1 MAIIVCTGPISNG
14 CSQVI
19 VKNNDLGDP
28 VTGRNIWW
36 NIQYIEIKKN
46 CSKEQTRSQFCS
58 PGSCW
63 RSVPAEV
70 QVLQVEV
77 SEPDLNN
84 ALLLELSMKITG
96 RTVGQQWAWYHRPRP
111 PVHDYDTWK
120 PCYVLWKKKE
130 KKKTPVF
137 IDLLLSIVSGV
148 IFPPLPF
155 QICNFPAC
163 VSCLIFFPLL
173 SSVLLA
179 SLITC
184 TCSHLF

>member
-36 NIQYIEIKKN
+36 NIQYFEIKKN

-111 PVHDYDTWK
+111 PVHDCDTWK
-120 PCYVLWKKKE
+120 PCYILWKKKE
-130 KKKTPVF
+130 KKNPSFYWF
-137 IDLLLSIVSGV
+137 IVV
-148 IFPPLPF
+148 Y
-155 QICNFPAC
+155 C
-163 VSCLIFFPLL
+163 VWCYFSA
-173 SSVLLA
+173 SSFLNL
-179 SLITC
+179 
-184 TCSHLF
+184 